1 MVTPKINKRNTWYRK
16 FVDPGLRLAVTL
28 RYLATGNSYHTLMYG
43 FRVAHNTI
51 CGIVREVCEAIVSVY
66 SEDVLLT
73 PTEPEQWKAIAE
85 QFEAK
90 WQLPHTLGAI
100 DGKHVPIR

>member
-1 MVTPKINKRNTWYRK
+1 
-16 FVDPGLRLAVTL
+16 
-28 RYLATGNSYHTLMYG
+28 MYG